1 LAGILNYARLMSKIL
16 GRGAL
21 TPEQLEKFQRYL
33 SLVESETERTSKIV
47 SSLLA
52 FSRKSEVD
60 FSEINVQELIE
71 RSVLLSQHKMTL
83 QNIQI
88 RRELDK
94 EIPKIRGD
102 FNQLQQVIINLI
114 FNAIDA
120 MPNGGILSMACSLN
134 TKDGVIEIKVR
145 DTGSGIPKED
155 LPNIFEPFFTTK
167 KEGKGLGLGLS
178 TVYGIIERHRGTI
191 HVESEVGK
199 GTSFTIRL
207 PLGFSRNR

>member
-1 LAGILNYARLMSKIL
+1 
-16 GRGAL
+16 
-21 TPEQLEKFQRYL
+21 
-33 SLVESETERTSKIV
+33 
-47 SSLLA
+47 
-52 FSRKSEVD
+52 
-60 FSEINVQELIE
+60 
-71 RSVLLSQHKMTL
+71 
-83 QNIQI
+83 
-88 RRELDK
+88 
-94 EIPKIRGD
+94 
-102 FNQLQQVIINLI
+102 
-114 FNAIDA
+114 
-120 MPNGGILSMACSLN
+120 MACSLN